1 MLTKS
6 LAVDP
11 LSWTCGNCGAVH
23 SGVLSSQDPI
33 VAMRVTSQRQVAPG
47 VLSGRLAEWRIK
59 KIQIH
64 IEDQL
69 RRPLTVES
77 MAAYLGLSA
86 SYFCRAFKK
95 SLRMAPHRYLMIQR
109 VARARHLLR
118 VTNMR
123 MADIAVECGLADQA
137 HLTKLF
143 GQFYGMT
150 PGVWRRH
157 NANCMPGPAETQ
169 PSLHVQT
176 DSLVS
181 GAALNAAA
189 RKSVKARTFGDG
201 RGPPGITAC
210 TSTGSS
216 L

>member
-1 MLTKS
+1 
-6 LAVDP
+6 
-11 LSWTCGNCGAVH
+11 
-23 SGVLSSQDPI
+23 
-33 VAMRVTSQRQVAPG
+33 
-47 VLSGRLAEWRIK
+47 
-59 KIQIH
+59 
-64 IEDQL
+64 
-69 RRPLTVES
+69 
-77 MAAYLGLSA
+77 
-86 SYFCRAFKK
+86 
-95 SLRMAPHRYLMIQR
+95 
-109 VARARHLLR
+109 LR